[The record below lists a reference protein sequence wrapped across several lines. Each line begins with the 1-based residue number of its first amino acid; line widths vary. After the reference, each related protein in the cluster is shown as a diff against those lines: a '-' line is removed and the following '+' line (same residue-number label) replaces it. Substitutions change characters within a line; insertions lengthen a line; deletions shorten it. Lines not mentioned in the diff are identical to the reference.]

1 MKRVVVTG
9 LGTVNPLGDN
19 VADFWKNIVAGKS
32 ACEKVTRFDASRF
45 RSQIACEVKDFNPAA
60 HLDRNEL
67 KRTDLFTQYALYA
80 AAQAMEDCQIDLS
93 TIDPFDFGVIWGSG
107 QGGMQTFETE
117 VENYVTGEY
126 NPRFSPF
133 FIPKLLV
140 NMASGLISMKFGLQ
154 GINYAPVSACAT
166 GNNAIMDAFNYI
178 RLGKAKMFVTGGS
191 EAGITPASFGGFSAL
206 KAMSTRNDD
215 PQTASRPFDQDR
227 DGFIMGEG
235 AAALI
240 LEEYEHAK
248 KRGAKIYAEVV
259 GAAMT
264 ADAYHITS
272 PHPEGIGAAK
282 AMTLAL
288 EEAGIKAEELDY
300 LNLHATSTPV
310 GDLAEINAAYLVF
323 GASKNLHISSTKSMT
338 GHLLGAAA
346 AIEAIIAI
354 KSINDNVVPPTINV
368 TTPDPQI
375 PEGMQLVFNKALQ
388 KEVNTAMSNAF
399 GFGGHN
405 STVVF
410 STVKD

>member
-9 LGTVNPLGDN
+9 LGAITPLGHN
-19 VADFWKNIVAGKS
+19 IADFWNNIVSGKS
-32 ACEKVTRFDASRF
+32 AGERVTRFDVSRF
-45 RSQIACEVKDFNPAA
+45 RSQMACEVKDFNPAD
-60 HLDRNEL
+60 HLDRNEI

-80 AAQAMEDCQIDLS
+80 ASQAMEDSGIDLS

-117 VENYVTGEY
+117 VENYVKGDY
-126 NPRFSPF
+126 NPRFNPF

-154 GINYAPVSACAT
+154 GINYTPVSACAT

-178 RLGKAKMFVTGGS
+178 RMGKAKLFVTGGS
-191 EAGITPASFGGFSAL
+191 EAGITPASFGGFAAL
-206 KAMSTRNDD
+206 KAMSHRNDD
-215 PQTASRPFDQDR
+215 PQTASRPFDKNR
-227 DGFIMGEG
+227 DGFVMGEG
-235 AAALI
+235 AGALI

-248 KRGAKIYAEVV
+248 ARGAKIYAEVV

-282 AMTLAL
+282 AMSLAL
-288 EEAGIKAEELDY
+288 EEAGIKPEELDY

-310 GDLAEINAAYLVF
+310 GDLAEINAANLVF
-323 GASKNLHISSTKSMT
+323 GSSKNLHISSTKSMT

-368 TTPDPQI
+368 TEPDPEI
-375 PEGMQLVFNKALQ
+375 PEGMQLVFNKALH
-388 KEVNTAMSNAF
+388 KEVKTAMSNAF

-410 STVKD
+410 KELI